1 MFMILNRINGQRG
14 VTKMVELSVYGEKS
28 FVKKIFVK
36 PVKKVGF
43 VDLGI
48 PNKGYDLNEEEL

>member
-1 MFMILNRINGQRG
+1 
-14 VTKMVELSVYGEKS
+14 
-28 FVKKIFVK
+28 VK

>member
-1 MFMILNRINGQRG
+1 MILNRINGQRG